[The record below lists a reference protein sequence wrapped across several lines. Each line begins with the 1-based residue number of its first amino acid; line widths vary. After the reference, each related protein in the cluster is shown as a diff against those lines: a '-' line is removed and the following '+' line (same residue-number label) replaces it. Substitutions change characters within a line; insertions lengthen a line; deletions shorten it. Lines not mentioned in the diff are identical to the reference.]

1 MRLTNNLSIESLIEM
16 YENQGFDYR
25 QMTQIKRGLIN
36 DIDISIYAHKDYS
49 AYLMQMSC
57 SCLIAGL
64 PITKL
69 TTKSGKLSAIKVS
82 QKYTLLTHE
91 QRLSEYNINISK

>member
-1 MRLTNNLSIESLIEM
+1 MKMMNNLSIDSLIEM
-16 YENQGFDYR
+16 YEKQGFDYQ
-25 QMTQIKRGLIN
+25 QMTQIKRGLMN
-36 DIDISIYAHKDYS
+36 GIDVSAYAHNDYS
-49 AYLMQMSC
+49 AYLMQMTC

-82 QKYTLLTHE
+82 QTYTLLTHE
-91 QRLSEYNINISK
+91 QRLSEYNININK

>member
-16 YENQGFDYR
+16 YENQGFDYQ
-25 QMTQIKRGLIN
+25 QMTQIKRGLMN
-36 DIDISIYAHKDYS
+36 NIDICSYAHKDYS
-49 AYLMQMSC
+49 AYLMQMAC

-82 QKYTLLTHE
+82 QKYTFFD
-91 QRLSEYNINISK
+91 K

>member
-16 YENQGFDYR
+16 YENQGFDYQ
-25 QMTQIKRGLIN
+25 QMTQIKRGLMN
-36 DIDISIYAHKDYS
+36 DLDISIYAHKDYS
-49 AYLMQMSC
+49 AYLMQMAC

-91 QRLSEYNINISK
+91 QRLSEYINISK